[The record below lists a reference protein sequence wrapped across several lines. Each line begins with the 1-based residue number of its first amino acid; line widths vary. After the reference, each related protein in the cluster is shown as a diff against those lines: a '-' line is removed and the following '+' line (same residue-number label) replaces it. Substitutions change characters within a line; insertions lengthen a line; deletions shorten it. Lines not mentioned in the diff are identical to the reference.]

1 MPDFNEKLPIH
12 VAVQR
17 SSSDVLRELLHGG
30 AVIDTRGESANIAVA
45 PPQRILA
52 AGPPSSPSSP
62 PRLPG
67 AMSSSPSTP
76 ASAPSPSEV
85 AVVTPVSSPV
95 LRSMLPPRP
104 VQSSKPWNCVTQESI
119 NQCLALI
126 QEAEGNWC
134 PERHA
139 LFHPND
145 RKAIV
150 EILRVGRRLEQMGEG
165 IYVYDIFR
173 SILQFVGRG
182 WFEQEASKSA
192 DDCCDACSDDDNS
205 CDMEE
210 CDLEENEGGADGDL
224 KPAARRDGDIG
235 NASNTQSRSRSSSRT
250 RSRSSSDVD
259 FTQFTL
265 E

>member
-1 MPDFNEKLPIH
+1 
-12 VAVQR
+12 
-17 SSSDVLRELLHGG
+17 
-30 AVIDTRGESANIAVA
+30 
-45 PPQRILA
+45 
-52 AGPPSSPSSP
+52 
-62 PRLPG
+62 
-67 AMSSSPSTP
+67 
-76 ASAPSPSEV
+76 
-85 AVVTPVSSPV
+85 
-95 LRSMLPPRP
+95 MLPPRP

-182 WFEQEASKSA
+182 WFEQEANKWKWRSKSTQLESIKFLTRRRGEA
-192 DDCCDACSDDDNS
+192 P
-205 CDMEE
+205 EE
-210 CDLEENEGGADGDL
+210 CFAPTAGEEL
-224 KPAARRDGDIG
+224 
-235 NASNTQSRSRSSSRT
+235 
-250 RSRSSSDVD
+250 
-259 FTQFTL
+259 
-265 E
+265 